1 MSQKNQNTGVLEA
14 PFANK
19 LILPLLASVGEWR
32 KMEVEET
39 GALSHWS
46 YLEELTLLYFA
57 VVTKKRFRVQSSPS
71 TKDVNSKV
79 SSLSKE
85 QKPSLKVDIDFRE
98 EQKFLIWLMDT
109 QWLVANGIILR
120 RVAESFFKEEI

>member
-1 MSQKNQNTGVLEA
+1 
-14 PFANK
+14 
-19 LILPLLASVGEWR
+19 
-32 KMEVEET
+32 MEVEET

-120 RVAESFFKEEI
+120 CVAESFFKEEI